1 MYRFRS
7 IDADLRAEIRYCG
20 SRLKWCT
27 KKKKM
32 FSTMSIFFSLLT
44 RLRCSRADSFD
55 RIYALERHRDKCTLS
70 RNVFKER
77 KANGNSRKA
86 AGWQSEREKRNEIV
100 SRLIHMYVYY
110 I

>member
-1 MYRFRS
+1 
-7 IDADLRAEIRYCG
+7 
-20 SRLKWCT
+20 
-27 KKKKM
+27 
-32 FSTMSIFFSLLT
+32 MSIFFSLLT

-86 AGWQSEREKRNEIV
+86 AGWQSERKKRNEIV